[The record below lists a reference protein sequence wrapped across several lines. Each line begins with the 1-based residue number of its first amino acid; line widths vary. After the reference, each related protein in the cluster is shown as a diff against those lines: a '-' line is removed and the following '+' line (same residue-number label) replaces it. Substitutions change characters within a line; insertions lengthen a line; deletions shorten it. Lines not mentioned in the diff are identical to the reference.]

1 MEKSSKLSSFSPSN
15 EDNAPVRGRQTMI
28 RMLKN
33 AYQDLKTDLKNS
45 RWTRGFAWFF
55 GAIWFLG
62 LMVSAVYV
70 GVATLTSTS
79 TACQPDGSFRLH
91 PESYTLWSSSGFFQ
105 ITLGGGKLTF
115 AQSKVI
121 DIVWDIVMI
130 PETLEVESKKSNVL

>member
-1 MEKSSKLSSFSPSN
+1 MEKLSMLSSLSSWN
-15 EDNAPVRGRQTMI
+15 EDKAPVRGHRTLI

-33 AYQDLKTDLKNS
+33 AYQDLKTDLKKS
-45 RWTRGFAWFF
+45 RWKRGFAWFF
-55 GAIWFLG
+55 GVIWFLG
-62 LMVSAVYV
+62 LIVSAVYV

-115 AQSKVI
+115 AQAKVI

-130 PETLEVESKKSNVL
+130 PETLEVGARH